1 MLTILNKILSLGGL
15 MSSGKRL
22 SGFTLLIVN
31 YLLQLLK
38 SKYGIN
44 IELPMLGDV
53 GMGLM
58 ALGVAH
64 DDVKDRLI
72 K

>member
-1 MLTILNKILSLGGL
+1 MLPILNKLLSLGGL
-15 MSSGKRL
+15 MPGGKRL

-44 IELPMLGDV
+44 IELPMMGEI

-64 DDVKDRLI
+64 DDVKSRLG